1 MFFTRM
7 TWVAAFGTLVF
18 GVLQI
23 LVGIGIG
30 QGMIGSLEETLS
42 QYAGP
47 LATGRQIEQ
56 GIYKV
61 LFAIAMGTLA
71 EISFAAR
78 RM

>member
-7 TWVAAFGTLVF
+7 TWVAAFGALVF

-23 LVGIGIG
+23 LIGIGVG

-42 QYAGP
+42 QYSGP
-47 LATGRQIEQ
+47 LPTGTQIEQ
-56 GIYKV
+56 GIYKI
-61 LFAIAMGTLA
+61 LFAIALGTLA

-78 RM
+78 RI